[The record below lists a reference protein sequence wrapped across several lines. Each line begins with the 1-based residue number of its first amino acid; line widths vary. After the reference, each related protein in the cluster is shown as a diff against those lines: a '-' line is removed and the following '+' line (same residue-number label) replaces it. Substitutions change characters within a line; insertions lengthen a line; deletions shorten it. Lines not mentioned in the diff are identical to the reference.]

1 MVDMDDAAAE
11 QRRAARF
18 LGRIFSWR
26 GGTGCCPVEKT
37 GERGGRGRGV
47 AVALRFSGDDRVS

>member
-26 GGTGCCPVEKT
+26 GGTGCCLPGGKNRRARGER
-37 GERGGRGRGV
+37 ERGG
-47 AVALRFSGDDRVS
+47 SGTAI